1 MCAHAVH
8 SEGNQCE
15 ILVVPIECTVEMAL
29 RLETAIVGTCH
40 VVQEVRRRES
50 HKGDTMLELV
60 PNADHLM
67 LVHLMLIHVKFIIG
81 IVVPR
86 NKLLE
91 ADGFG
96 LTVHTAFDAVNA
108 NTRNSILHYL
118 LPLGPN
124 QLATAFWL
132 LLSNGTRLQGLK
144 FSRLA

>member
-1 MCAHAVH
+1 MHAHAVH

-15 ILVVPIECTVEMAL
+15 IPVAPFECTVKMAL
-29 RLETAIVGTCH
+29 RLETAIFGTCH
-40 VVQEVRRRES
+40 DVQEVQRRES

-67 LVHLMLIHVKFIIG
+67 LVHVKFIIG

-96 LTVHTAFDAVNA
+96 
-108 NTRNSILHYL
+108 
-118 LPLGPN
+118 
-124 QLATAFWL
+124 
-132 LLSNGTRLQGLK
+132 
-144 FSRLA
+144 